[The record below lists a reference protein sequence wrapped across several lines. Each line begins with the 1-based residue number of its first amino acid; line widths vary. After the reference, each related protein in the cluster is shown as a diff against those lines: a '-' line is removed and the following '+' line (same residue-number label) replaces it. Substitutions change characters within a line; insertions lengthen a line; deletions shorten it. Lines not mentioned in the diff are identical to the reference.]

1 MGVGMGVVDVV
12 KKALLAGLG
21 VQEAVKNFVDDLVKK
36 GELNDAEAAK
46 LLKDWMNKAEERARD
61 LEQTVNERVNK
72 TLGLMNLPS
81 RDDIA
86 RLEKQIENLSKL
98 LKETGGRK

>member
-1 MGVGMGVVDVV
+1 MGVFDMA

-21 VQEAVKNFVDDLVKK
+21 VQESVKNFVDDLVKK
-36 GELNDAEAAK
+36 GELNDADAAR
-46 LLKDWMNKAEERARD
+46 LLKDWMNRAEDSARD
-61 LEQTVNERVNK
+61 LEQKVNERVNK

-81 RDDIA
+81 RDNIT

-98 LKETGGRK
+98 LKETAMRK

>member
-1 MGVGMGVVDVV
+1 MVFDLV

-21 VQEAVKNFVDDLVKK
+21 IQDAVRTFLDDLVKR
-36 GELNDAEAAK
+36 GELNDADAAR
-46 LLKDWMNKAEERARD
+46 LLKDWMNKAEESAKEIERK
-61 LEQTVNERVNK
+61 VNDRVNK

-86 RLEKQIENLSKL
+86 RLEDQIENLSKL
-98 LKETGGRK
+98 LKEAAGRK

>member
-1 MGVGMGVVDVV
+1 MGIFDIA
-12 KKALLAGLG
+12 KTALLAGLG
-21 VQEAVKNFVDDLVKK
+21 VQEAVKNFVDDLVRK

-46 LLKDWMNKAEERARD
+46 LLKEWMNRAEEGARD
-61 LEQTVNERVNK
+61 LEQKINERVNK

-81 RDDIA
+81 RDDIN

-98 LKETGGRK
+98 LKETAARK

>member
-1 MGVGMGVVDVV
+1 MSVVDIV

-21 VQEAVKNFVDDLVKK
+21 VQEAVRNFVDDLVKK

-46 LLKDWMNKAEERARD
+46 LLKEWMSKAEESARD
-61 LEQTVNERVNK
+61 LEQKVNERINK

-81 RDDIA
+81 RDDIT
-86 RLEKQIENLSKL
+86 RLEKQIDNLSKL
-98 LKETGGRK
+98 LRETGIRK

>member
-1 MGVGMGVVDVV
+1 MGLFDVA

-21 VQEAVKNFVDDLVKK
+21 VQESVKNFIDDLVKK

-46 LLKDWMNKAEERARD
+46 LLKDWMNKAEESARD
-61 LEQTVNERVNK
+61 LEQKVNERVNK

-81 RDDIA
+81 RDDIR

-98 LKETGGRK
+98 LKETAMKK

>member
-1 MGVGMGVVDVV
+1 MGVFDIA

-21 VQEAVKNFVDDLVKK
+21 VQESVRNFVDDLVKK

-46 LLKDWMNKAEERARD
+46 LLKDWMNKAEEGARD
-61 LEQTVNERVNK
+61 LEQKVNDRVNK

-81 RDDIA
+81 RDDIT
-86 RLEKQIENLSKL
+86 RLEKQVENLSRL
-98 LKETGGRK
+98 LKETAMRK

>member
-1 MGVGMGVVDVV
+1 MGVFDMA

-21 VQEAVKNFVDDLVKK
+21 VQESVKNFVDDLVKK
-36 GELNDAEAAK
+36 GELNDAEGAK
-46 LLKDWMNKAEERARD
+46 LIKDWMNKAEESAKD
-61 LEQTVNERVNK
+61 LEQKVNERVNK

-81 RDDIA
+81 RDDIT

-98 LKETGGRK
+98 LKETAMRK

>member
-1 MGVGMGVVDVV
+1 MVFDLV

-21 VQEAVKNFVDDLVKK
+21 VQDAAKTLLDDLVRR
-36 GELNDAEAAK
+36 GELNDADAAK
-46 LLKDWMNKAEERARD
+46 LLKEWMNKAEETTKD
-61 LEQTVNERVNK
+61 LEQKINERVNK

-86 RLEKQIENLSKL
+86 RLERQIENLSKL
-98 LKETGGRK
+98 LKETGIRK

>member
-1 MGVGMGVVDVV
+1 MAVFDIA

-21 VQEAVKNFVDDLVKK
+21 VQESVRNFVDDLVKK

-46 LLKDWMNKAEERARD
+46 LLKEWMNKVEESARD
-61 LEQTVNERVNK
+61 LEQKVNERVNK

-81 RDDIA
+81 RDDIT
-86 RLEKQIENLSKL
+86 RLEKQIEGLSKL
-98 LKETGGRK
+98 LKETAVRK

>member
-1 MGVGMGVVDVV
+1 MGMFDIAR
-12 KKALLAGLG
+12 KALLAGLG
-21 VQEAVKNFVDDLVKK
+21 VQEAVKHFIDDLVKK

-46 LLKDWMNKAEERARD
+46 LLKEWMNKAEESAKD
-61 LEQTVNERVNK
+61 LEQKVNERVNR

-98 LKETGGRK
+98 LKDTAMKR